1 MSTAATR
8 SRYNEES
15 EDESPYRCPPLSDDH
30 DTSDDDEDN
39 ANDSDLEAEMVLQQ
53 IKGRGKKRKKAAGRK
68 STWPLTA
75 LMELTDVI
83 CSSERLK
90 RELIFTNTR
99 TIQILRNALVFYKN
113 LPTLQSSAF
122 VKYLTRAIKAP

>member
-99 TIQILRNALVFYKN
+99 NRKNRRNRRKTGVLRRGA
-113 LPTLQSSAF
+113 
-122 VKYLTRAIKAP
+122 R